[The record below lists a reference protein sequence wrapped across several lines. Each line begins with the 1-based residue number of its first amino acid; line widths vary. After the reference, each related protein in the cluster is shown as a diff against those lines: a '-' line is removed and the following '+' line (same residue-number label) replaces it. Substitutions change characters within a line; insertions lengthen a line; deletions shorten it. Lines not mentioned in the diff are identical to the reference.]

1 MAGKFNGVQAVIRA
15 THPKALYVHCAAHS
29 FNLAVCTS
37 SDLKSVR
44 NCLGIVERLYVFFN
58 TPKRK
63 NELIN
68 EIEHSDSIPSSNART
83 LKRQCA
89 TRWVQKYDSL
99 NDFVELLPFVTKTLE
114 KISSTWGVPSSV
126 DADVLLKSAM
136 DSEFLISLHVT
147 KVNF

>member
-1 MAGKFNGVQAVIRA
+1 MAGKFNGVQAVIRDSY
-15 THPKALYVHCAAHS
+15 PKALYIHCSAHS

-37 SDLKSVR
+37 SDIKSVR

-68 EIEHSDSIPSSNART
+68 EIENSDSIPSSNART

-89 TRWVQKYDSL
+89 TRWVQKYESL
-99 NDFVELLPFVTKTLE
+99 NDFVELLPFVIKTLE
-114 KISSTWGVPSSV
+114 NISSTWGVPSSV
-126 DADVLLKSAM
+126 DAEVLLKSAL
-136 DSEFLISLHVT
+136 DSEFLISLYVT
-147 KVNF
+147 KVHS